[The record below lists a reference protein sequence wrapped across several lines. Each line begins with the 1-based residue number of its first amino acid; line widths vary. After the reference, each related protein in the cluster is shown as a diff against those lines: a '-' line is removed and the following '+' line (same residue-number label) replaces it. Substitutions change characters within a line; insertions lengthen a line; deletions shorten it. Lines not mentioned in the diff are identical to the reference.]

1 MKVKRV
7 KIPNPSVHYIPKGA
21 TVVKPELS
29 VCEYCIYAIKNC
41 PQVLTGWGD
50 VVPSCKVF
58 GSNAFFISDT
68 VEFNEEGLCD
78 LIVSTNTDVGK
89 PYPK

>member
-29 VCEYCIYAIKNC
+29 VCEYCIYSGKDC

-58 GSNAFFISDT
+58 GSYAFFISD
-68 VEFNEEGLCD
+68 
-78 LIVSTNTDVGK
+78 STDFDEDSLAEI
-89 PYPK
+89 

>member
-7 KIPNPSVHYIPKGA
+7 KIPNHLVHNVPKGA

-29 VCEYCIYAIKNC
+29 VCEYCIYSGKDC
-41 PQVLTGWGD
+41 PLVMTGWGD

-78 LIVSTNTDVGK
+78 LIVSTNTDVSK